1 MTVELSRIRRPA
13 TALPPRKPSIGVR
26 WLRRIFDERLKIFLM
41 LAPVLVI
48 ILVLFVGS
56 ALFVI
61 GQSLGYLPVI
71 GQYDLSFDAYEKL
84 LQDGD
89 FWWSLA
95 VSLYISL
102 TSTIISTALAIICA
116 LVLRETFWG
125 KKALSFLFQ
134 LSLSIPH
141 IVVVLAILLLV
152 SQGGLLARLAFHADL
167 IDEPRQFPA
176 LVFDRFSIG
185 IILVYVLKEVP
196 FIGIIVLAILQ
207 GMGREYEETA
217 ATMGATRWQR
227 FRHVILPMIAP
238 GTLSAF
244 IIVFA
249 YVFGAFEIPYL
260 LGRTYPAA
268 MPVLGLRY
276 YQNVDLGARSEAM
289 ALNVFIL
296 VFILILTAFYMKISR
311 TYIRKER

>member
-1 MTVELSRIRRPA
+1 MSAEIASRRAREVAPASKPPA
-13 TALPPRKPSIGVR
+13 TARR
-26 WLRRIFDERLKIFLM
+26 RLRRVLDERLKIFLM
-41 LAPVLVI
+41 LAPVLLI

-71 GQYDLSFDAYEKL
+71 GQYDLSFDAYETL
-84 LQDGD
+84 LQDTD
-89 FWWSLA
+89 FWWSLL
-95 VSLYISL
+95 VSLHISL
-102 TSTIISTALAIICA
+102 TSTIISTVLAVICA

-152 SQGGLLARLAFHADL
+152 SQGGLLARIAYHADL
-167 IDEPRQFPA
+167 INEPREFPA

-207 GMGREYEETA
+207 GMGREYEQTA
-217 ATMGATRWQR
+217 ATMGASRWQR
-227 FRHVILPMIAP
+227 FRYVILPMIAP

-311 TYIRKER
+311 TYVRKER